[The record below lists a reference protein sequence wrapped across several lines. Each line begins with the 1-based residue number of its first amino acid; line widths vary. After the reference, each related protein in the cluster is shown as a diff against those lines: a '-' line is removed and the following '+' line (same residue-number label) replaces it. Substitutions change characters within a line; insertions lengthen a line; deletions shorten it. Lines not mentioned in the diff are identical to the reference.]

1 MLLCIAILVMPD
13 QPQAPFDMVGPEF
26 VNLIDNCYKEMYTRP
41 QIAKQYF
48 YMAMDG
54 IDDSVGENIE
64 KELVKQHQAYGF
76 SIKPRY
82 LKD

>member
-1 MLLCIAILVMPD
+1 MPD
-13 QPQAPFDMVGPEF
+13 QPQTPFDMVTDPSPEF
-26 VNLIDNCYKEMYTRP
+26 VNLMDNCYKEMYTRP

-48 YMAMDG
+48 YKAMDSMNG
-54 IDDSVGENIE
+54 IDDGIGEKIE
-64 KELVKQHQAYGF
+64 QELVKQHQAYGF